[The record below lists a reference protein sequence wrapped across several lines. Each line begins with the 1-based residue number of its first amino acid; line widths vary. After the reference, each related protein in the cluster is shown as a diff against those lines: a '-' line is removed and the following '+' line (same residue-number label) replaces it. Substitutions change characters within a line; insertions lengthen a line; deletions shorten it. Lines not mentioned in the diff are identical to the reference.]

1 MAYMSTRGYYL
12 SIMLVEEP
20 HEGEAARSAGVAL
33 LREIRLE
40 VLKLTQCEKYY
51 NYPNDSI

>member
-1 MAYMSTRGYYL
+1 MAYMSTLGYYL

-20 HEGEAARSAGVAL
+20 HESEPARSARVAL

-40 VLKLTQCEKYY
+40 VLKLTQCE
-51 NYPNDSI
+51 